1 MAEERVM
8 AGRYRLGRSLG
19 RGGFSEVRSA
29 EDGVLGR
36 EVAVKL
42 LAGAA
47 DQPDL
52 VRRLDREARAL
63 ARLSHPN
70 VVAVYD
76 AGLDGP
82 DAYVV
87 MELLAGPSLAELLA
101 DRGPLPVPVAVRYA
115 MQAADALAAAHAIG
129 IVHRDIKPGNLV
141 LAADGTV
148 KVVDF
153 GIAALSFG
161 TATFTATAT
170 SLGTPAYL
178 SPEQAAG
185 QAAGPGSDLYSLGC
199 VLFALLTGEPP
210 FAGEH
215 PVAFAH
221 QHLTAVPPS
230 ARARRPE
237 VPPQLDALLAALLA
251 KDPADRPADAA
262 TVRDWLAAAE
272 AALSPGRTTPAFA
285 TVPLAPPPYRLP
297 RRGGRRWWAL
307 PALAAGG
314 LALTVLAVMAASAG
328 SQPAAAQPPAA
339 STRPQ
344 PAAAR
349 SHTARPSPARTRT
362 ATAPPVTPAREISA
376 ARLALVLAENAGTIQ
391 PSDATDLQN
400 QLNDISMSINQG
412 NLQDAGQKTA
422 DLLHHLADLNQ
433 GGQITPAGLAAIQP
447 PLLRLAT
454 LLPAQHAGD

>member
-1 MAEERVM
+1 MAGERVL

-47 DQPDL
+47 GQPDL

-101 DRGPLPVPVAVRYA
+101 DRGPLPVPVAVQYA
-115 MQAADALAAAHAIG
+115 RQAAAALAAAHAIG
-129 IVHRDIKPGNLV
+129 IVHRDVKPGNLV

-153 GIAALSFG
+153 GIAAISFG

-230 ARARRPE
+230 VRARRPE

-262 TVRDWLAAAE
+262 TVRDWLAAE
-272 AALSPGRTTPAFA
+272 AALSPGRTPPAFA

-297 RRGGRRWWAL
+297 RRGGRRWWVL

-314 LALTVLAVMAASAG
+314 VALAVLAVMAASVG
-328 SQPAAAQPPAA
+328 SQPAAQPPAA

-362 ATAPPVTPAREISA
+362 ATAPPATPAREISA

-391 PSDATDLQN
+391 PSAATDLQS
-400 QLNDISMSINQG
+400 QLNDISTSIAEG

-422 DLLHHLADLNQ
+422 DLLNHLADLNQ
-433 GGQITPAGLAAIQP
+433 GGQITPVGLASIQQ
-447 PLLRLAT
+447 PLLRLVA
-454 LLPAQHAGD
+454 LLPARSGGN

>member
-1 MAEERVM
+1 MAEKRVL

-29 EDGVLGR
+29 EDGMLGR
-36 EVAVKL
+36 EVAIKL

-47 DQPDL
+47 GQPDL

-63 ARLSHPN
+63 ARLSHPS
-70 VVAVYD
+70 VVTVYD

-115 MQAADALAAAHAIG
+115 MQAADALTAAHAIG

-161 TATFTATAT
+161 TATFTGTAT

-185 QAAGPGSDLYSLGC
+185 HAAGPGSDLYSLGC

-210 FAGEH
+210 FAGAH
-215 PVAFAH
+215 PVALAH

-230 ARARRPE
+230 VRARRPE

-251 KDPADRPADAA
+251 KNPADRPADAA
-262 TVRDWLAAAE
+262 TVRNWLAAAE
-272 AALSPGRTTPAFA
+272 ATLTPGRTTPAFTTMPFA
-285 TVPLAPPPYRLP
+285 LP
-297 RRGGRRWWAL
+297 SQLPHRGRRWWTL

-314 LALTVLAVMAASAG
+314 LALIVLAVMAASTR
-328 SQPAAAQPPAA
+328 SQPAAQPPAS
-339 STRPQ
+339 STQ
-344 PAAAR
+344 P
-349 SHTARPSPARTRT
+349 PPAVAPTPT

-391 PSDATDLQN
+391 PSDASDLQS
-400 QLNDISMSINQG
+400 QLDDISMSINQG
-412 NLQDAGQKTA
+412 DLQDAGQKTA
-422 DLLHHLADLNQ
+422 HLLHHLVDLNQ
-433 GGQITPAGLAAIQP
+433 NGQITPARLAAIQA

-454 LLPAQHAGD
+454 LLPAQSEGN

>member
-1 MAEERVM
+1 MADERVL
-8 AGRYRLGRSLG
+8 AGRYRLGGSLG

-29 EDGVLGR
+29 EDSVLGR
-36 EVAVKL
+36 GVAVKL

-47 DQPDL
+47 GQPDL
-52 VRRLDREARAL
+52 VRRFDREARAL

-87 MELLAGPSLAELLA
+87 MELLTGPSLAELLA
-101 DRGPLPVPVAVRYA
+101 GPGPLPVPEAARYA
-115 MQAADALAAAHAIG
+115 RQAAAALAAAHALG

-161 TATFTATAT
+161 TATFTATGT

-185 QAAGPGSDLYSLGC
+185 RPAGPASDLYSLGC

-215 PVAFAH
+215 PVAVVH

-237 VPPQLDALLAALLA
+237 VPPQVDALVTALLA

-272 AALSPGRTTPAFA
+272 AALSPGRTPPAFA
-285 TVPLAPPPYRLP
+285 TVPLAPPYRPP
-297 RRGGRRWWAL
+297 RRVGRRWWVL
-307 PALAAGG
+307 PALAAGSAA
-314 LALTVLAVMAASAG
+314 LAALAVIAASVG
-328 SQPAAAQPPAA
+328 STPAAAPPPA
-339 STRPQ
+339 STGPQ

-349 SHTARPSPARTRT
+349 SHTARPSPARTRVG
-362 ATAPPVTPAREISA
+362 TAPRATPAREVSA
-376 ARLALVLAENAGTIQ
+376 ARLALVLAQNAGTIQ
-391 PSDATDLQN
+391 PPAASDLQN
-400 QLNDISMSINQG
+400 QLNDISMSIAEG

-433 GGQITPAGLAAIQP
+433 GGQITPAGLAAIKP
-447 PLLRLAT
+447 PLLRLAA
-454 LLPAQHAGD
+454 LLPAQPAAD